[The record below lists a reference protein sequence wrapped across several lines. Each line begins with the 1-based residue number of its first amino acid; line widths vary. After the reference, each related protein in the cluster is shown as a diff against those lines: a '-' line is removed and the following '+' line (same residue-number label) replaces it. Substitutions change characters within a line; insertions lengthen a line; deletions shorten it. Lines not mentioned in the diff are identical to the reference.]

1 MVWYDSGVWK
11 CTLFSP
17 SDDMDCMD
25 YYVWYGMVW
34 YAQNCMNFESG
45 GGFFLWGRLLY
56 CWLLGPFFTSG
67 TALCSTVPL
76 ERGTVLVG
84 TSHCRSFFKKGS
96 LLHLT
101 LLLGSG

>member
-45 GGFFLWGRLLY
+45 GGFFLFLPPPLR
-56 CWLLGPFFTSG
+56 PTFIIIV
-67 TALCSTVPL
+67 LCSVKVRISM
-76 ERGTVLVG
+76 EKVYGG
-84 TSHCRSFFKKGS
+84 
-96 LLHLT
+96 
-101 LLLGSG
+101 